1 MKQRFL
7 HIFLCFLQVIACTGL
22 VSCVYDEYSD
32 EPDDGTAVM
41 FVLRA
46 NVLDGEHTG
55 DIEAMHSLR
64 VVILHEDGSVEHNFH
79 VDNLNGIYE
88 YTRLFQVTRNETK
101 KIYLIANEASIGSD
115 LNWDHLGENG
125 TPASQT
131 LESCT
136 FDATPDPETGNPQFS
151 AGIPMS
157 ACYHL
162 AVGNETRIEQ
172 TFYVVRAATK
182 FTFSFENG
190 RTDNVTVKNM
200 TVSAFADKS
209 YLMPRLHDESDNT
222 ISSEKFTVNN
232 TGMYDASSNRFWI
245 DWLKNAAAESEK
257 GVLSPD
263 KIGWISQY
271 KIPDGASY
279 ENNDITIGSA
289 EDNHITLHPGDTY
302 EYPRA
307 FYRCESSYMLTE
319 DATEQYYKI
328 DRLTVKASSEE
339 TDREW
344 VWQSSDTDSK
354 LKLKLS
360 QVKYLFRNTHVRIN
374 VVFGMKETVIFARVY
389 PWVALPPSPPSPFEP
404 ETE

>member
-7 HIFLCFLQVIACTGL
+7 HIFLCFLQLLACTGL

-32 EPDDGTAVM
+32 EPDDGTVAM

-46 NVLDGEHTG
+46 NVLDGEHSG

-64 VVILHEDGSVEHNFH
+64 VVILHENGSVEHNFH

-131 LESCT
+131 LEDCT
-136 FDATPDPETGNPQFS
+136 FSAKPDSPTGNPSFP

-157 ACYHL
+157 ACYEL

-209 YLMPRLHDESDNT
+209 YLMPRLHDESGNT
-222 ISSEKFTVNN
+222 IPSEKFTVNN
-232 TGMYDASSNRFWI
+232 TGTYDTSSNRFWI

-263 KIGWISQY
+263 EIGWISQY
-271 KIPDGASY
+271 TIPDGASY
-279 ENNDITIGSA
+279 EDNDITIGST
-289 EDNHITLHPGDTY
+289 EDSPIILHPGDTY

-307 FYRCESSYMLTE
+307 FYRCESSYIPE
-319 DATEQYYKI
+319 GFTEQCYKI
-328 DRLTVKASSEE
+328 DRLTVKAGSEE
-339 TDREW
+339 KDREW
-344 VWQSSDTDSK
+344 AWQSSDPNS
-354 LKLKLS
+354 KLKLS

-374 VVFGMKETVIFARVY
+374 VVFGMTETVIFARIH